1 MAMGLPSIDE
11 DLFSREAVLDA
22 RTVDDRVRELAPVVW
37 LSRENIA
44 LLGRWEHVSEGLRD
58 WESFS
63 NTSRPWHDPNSV
75 RPEILLT
82 DDPPRHSRVRS
93 ILASALSPRHLKRME
108 EHFRKIAAGQVDAL
122 LARSGE
128 PIDAVAD
135 ITAPYVHKVL
145 PDIIGMPAEGRE
157 RMSAFGHAVWAT
169 MGPMNALF
177 DEAMVGAEP
186 LLEWAAWA
194 CARPQLDPDSL
205 GMHMYLAADRGEITQ
220 GEAHLL
226 VMTILSAGADTTVIT
241 MANAIRAFCRFPD
254 QWQALKADPKLLRNA
269 FDEALR
275 WDSPSRMAG
284 RIAIKDVEVD
294 GYVVPAGTRCG
305 LMFAAA
311 NRDPRKWADPDRFD
325 IRRDLRGQ
333 LGWGY
338 GIHSCVGRTLA
349 QLEADALFG
358 ALIDRVDRFEAA
370 GDPEWWITTIGHGPA
385 RLPIRFHAA

>member
-1 MAMGLPSIDE
+1 MAELPSTDE
-11 DLFSREAVLDA
+11 DVFSRAAVLDA
-22 RTVDDRVRELAPVVW
+22 RAVDDRLRELAPVVW

-58 WESFS
+58 WETFS

-82 DDPPRHSRVRS
+82 DDPPKHSRVRA
-93 ILASALSPRHLKRME
+93 IVASALSPRELKRME
-108 EHFRKIAAGQVDAL
+108 AHFRQIADRQVDAL

-135 ITAPYVHKVL
+135 ITAPFVHQVL
-145 PDIIGMPAEGRE
+145 PDIIGMPAKGRE
-157 RMSAFGHAVWAT
+157 QMSAFGHAVWAT
-169 MGPMNALF
+169 MGPMNDLF
-177 DEAMVGAEP
+177 AEAMVGAEP

-194 CARPQLDPDSL
+194 CAREQLDPDSL
-205 GMHMYLAADRGEITQ
+205 GMHMYLAADRGEITPQ
-220 GEAHLL
+220 EAHLL

-241 MANAIRAFCRFPD
+241 MANAIRAFCAFPD
-254 QWQALKADPKLLRNA
+254 QWKALQAEPGLLRNA

-284 RIAIKDVEVD
+284 RIAVKDVQID
-294 GYVVPAGTRCG
+294 DYVIPAGTRCG

-311 NRDPRKWADPDRFD
+311 NRDPRKWTDPERFD

-349 QLEADALFG
+349 QLEAEALFG
-358 ALIDRVDRFEAA
+358 ALIERIDRFEAA
-370 GDPEWWITTIGHGPA
+370 GNPEWWITTIGHGPA
-385 RLPIRFHAA
+385 KLPIRFHAA